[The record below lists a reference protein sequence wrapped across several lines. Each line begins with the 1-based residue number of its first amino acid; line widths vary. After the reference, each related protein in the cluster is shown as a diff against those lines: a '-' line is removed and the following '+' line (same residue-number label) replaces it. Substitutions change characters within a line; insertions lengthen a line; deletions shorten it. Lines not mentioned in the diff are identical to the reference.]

1 MKRITSV
8 TDIFS
13 DLQPKVVGIIADPHQ
28 GKSNLIYHAIE
39 EIYRN
44 FRADIYTYALRS
56 ELPYTHRVSSVEKLE
71 TLRNSVIFIDEF
83 YSLFELDNRKKTA
96 LIEKTL
102 RRIFWSNN
110 MLVLC
115 GLPQNFNK
123 FISGKLSHV
132 IFKQC
137 TLVDFINGSRVKNI
151 AYSYREDELGSA
163 MLAIPKDKALVYE
176 AETLSYSMIHI
187 PYLKNRDMKLQNPPI
202 MERR

>member
-1 MKRITSV
+1 MKEII
-8 TDIFS
+8 DIFS
-13 DLQPKVVGIIADPHQ
+13 DLQPKVVGIVADPHQ
-28 GKSNLIYHAIE
+28 GKSNLIYYAIDE
-39 EIYRN
+39 LQRRYRAEIW
-44 FRADIYTYALRS
+44 TYALRA
-56 ELPYTHRVSSVEKLE
+56 ELHGTQKVSSVEKLE

-83 YSLFELDNRKKTA
+83 YSLFEMDNRKKTP

-163 MLAIPKDKALVYE
+163 MLAIPKNKALIFDTG
-176 AETLSYSMIHI
+176 TLTYSMVHI
-187 PYLKNRDMKLQNPPI
+187 PYLKEKDLKLKNPPI
-202 MERR
+202 LERK

>member
-1 MKRITSV
+1 M
-8 TDIFS
+8 
-13 DLQPKVVGIIADPHQ
+13 VVGVIADVHQ
-28 GKSNLIYHAIE
+28 GKSNLIYHTIE
-39 EIYRN
+39 ELQRR
-44 FRADIYTYALRS
+44 FRAQIYTYALRS
-56 ELPYTHRVSSVEKLE
+56 EIPNTMKVSSVEKLE
-71 TLRNSVIFIDEF
+71 TIRDSVIFIDEF

-137 TLVDFINGSRVKNI
+137 TLVDFVNGSRAKNI

-163 MLAIPKDKALVYE
+163 MLAIPKDKALVFE
-176 AETLSYSMIHI
+176 AENLNYSMVHI
-187 PYLKNRDMKLQNPPI
+187 PYLKNRDMKLNNPPI

>member
-1 MKRITSV
+1 MKIKGIA
-8 TDIFS
+8 DIFA
-13 DLQPKVVGIIADPHQ
+13 DKMPKVVGIVADPHQ

-39 EIYRN
+39 ELQRRWDATI
-44 FRADIYTYALRS
+44 FTYALRG
-56 ELPYTHRVSSVEKLE
+56 ETRNTEKVSSIEQLE
-71 TLRNSVIFIDEF
+71 TIRNSIIFIDEF
-83 YSLFELDNRKKTA
+83 YTLFEMDNRKKTP

-110 MLVLC
+110 MLILC

-151 AYSYREDELGSA
+151 AYSYREDEMGSH
-163 MLAIPKDKALVYE
+163 MLCIPKDRALVFE
-176 AETLSYSMIHI
+176 AETLTYSMIHV
-187 PYLKNRDMKLQNPPI
+187 PYLKSKDMKQYNPPI
-202 MERR
+202 MEDR